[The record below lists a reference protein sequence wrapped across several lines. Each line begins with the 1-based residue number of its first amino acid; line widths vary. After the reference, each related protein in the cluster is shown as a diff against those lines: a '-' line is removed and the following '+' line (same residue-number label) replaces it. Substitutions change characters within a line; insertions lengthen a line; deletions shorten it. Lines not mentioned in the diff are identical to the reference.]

1 MTDSLRAQA
10 QAIDCEEPV
19 ALSTQTM
26 EASDRLVTAALASA
40 AVQAALASGGPGRAA
55 ALTALELELARL
67 DFMIEGETEHDN
79 LTALLTA
86 KRLLEQYL
94 EM

>member
-1 MTDSLRAQA
+1 MTDLLRAQA
-10 QAIDCEEPV
+10 QATDCEEPPT
-19 ALSTQTM
+19 LSTQMM

-40 AVQAALASGGPGRAA
+40 AVQAALAGGGPARAA

-67 DFMIEGETEHDN
+67 DFMIEGESERDN

>member
-1 MTDSLRAQA
+1 MTDSLRVQA
-10 QAIDCEEPV
+10 QAIDCEEPS
-19 ALSTQTM
+19 ALSTQMM

-40 AVQAALASGGPGRAA
+40 AVQAALASGGVSRAA
-55 ALTALELELARL
+55 ALTALELELARI
-67 DFMIEGETEHDN
+67 DFMIEGETERDN
-79 LTALLTA
+79 LTALFTA

>member
-1 MTDSLRAQA
+1 MTDPLRAPA
-10 QAIDCEEPV
+10 EAFDCDEPS
-19 ALSTQTM
+19 ALSTQMM
-26 EASDRLVTAALASA
+26 EVSDRLVTAALASA
-40 AVQAALASGGPGRAA
+40 AVQAALAGGGTSRAA
-55 ALTALELELARL
+55 ALTALELELARI
-67 DFMIEGETEHDN
+67 DFMIEGENERDT

>member
-1 MTDSLRAQA
+1 
-10 QAIDCEEPV
+10 
-19 ALSTQTM
+19 
-26 EASDRLVTAALASA
+26 LVTAALASA
-40 AVQAALASGGPGRAA
+40 AVQAALAGGGPARAA

-67 DFMIEGETEHDN
+67 DFMIEGESERDN

>member
-1 MTDSLRAQA
+1 MTDPLRAQA
-10 QAIDCEEPV
+10 QAIACEEPP
-19 ALSTQTM
+19 ALSTQMM

-40 AVQAALASGGPGRAA
+40 AVQAALAGGGVSRAA
-55 ALTALELELARL
+55 ALTALELELARI
-67 DFMIEGETEHDN
+67 DFMIEGETERDN
-79 LTALLTA
+79 LTALFTA